1 MTADD
6 VLAKHLGIRKEDI
19 DINRLVDRVIEE
31 FIFHEEMAE
40 MTMNRLAQAEDQTAE
55 FTAAFDVYNNMSY
68 LLRDMLLKA
77 TDKEDNATERPGQA

>member
-19 DINRLVDRVIEE
+19 DVNRLVDKVIEE

-40 MTMNRLAQAEDQTAE
+40 MTMNRLAQAKDQTAE
-55 FTAAFDVYNNMSY
+55 FTAAFDVYNNMSF

>member
-1 MTADD
+1 MAVDD

-19 DINRLVDRVIEE
+19 DVNKLVDKVIEE

-77 TDKEDNATERPGQA
+77 TDKEDNATKRPGQA

>member
-1 MTADD
+1 MAVDD
-6 VLAKHLGIRKEDI
+6 ELAKYLGIRKEDI
-19 DINRLVDRVIEE
+19 DVNKLVDKVIEE

-40 MTMNRLAQAEDQTAE
+40 ITMNRLAQAEDKTAE